1 MPQTVPSIEPPLL
14 TLRGIEKSFPGV
26 KALAGVD
33 FTLNRREIH
42 ALMGEN
48 GAGKSTLIKVLTGVY
63 RRDSGT
69 MQLGGSEIDPRS
81 PQDAQQ
87 AGISTV
93 YQEVNLIPHL
103 SVAENISLG
112 RQPKRLGFLRW
123 GEIAQRAEKAI
134 ARLDLKLDVRKPLSS
149 CSIAVQQLIAIARAL
164 DTDARVLILDEPTSS
179 LDTREVEQLFVLMRK
194 LRDQGL
200 GIVFVTHFLDQVYAV
215 SDRITI
221 LRNGQRVGD
230 YAAVDLSRIELI
242 SKMIGKDLSEVERE
256 SGGKAKPLSTA
267 REILV
272 QATGLKRKGAVE
284 NVDLTIRKGE
294 VVGLAGLLGS
304 GRTETA
310 RILFGIDKPDAGKIE
325 IDGHKRELR
334 SARQAIALGFGFSSE
349 DRKTEGIIPNLSV
362 RENIILVLQ
371 GQRGWLRLLSR
382 KEQEE
387 LAAKYIA
394 MLNIATSDA
403 EKPIRFLSGGNQQ
416 KALLAR
422 WLASKPRLL
431 ILDEPTRGID
441 VGAKFEIQKL
451 MRSLTNEGM
460 SILFISS
467 ELEEVVRSSDR
478 VVILRDRARI
488 AELVGEEISQA
499 AILSSIAGTNES
511 SPE

>member
-1 MPQTVPSIEPPLL
+1 MPPNAATIDSPLL

-26 KALAGVD
+26 KALAGID
-33 FTLNRREIH
+33 FTLNRGEIH

-63 RRDSGT
+63 QRDSGT
-69 MQLGGSEIDPRS
+69 MRLNGVEIDPRS
-81 PQDAQQ
+81 PQEAQQ

-103 SVAENISLG
+103 SIAENISLG
-112 RQPKRLGFLRW
+112 RQPKRMGFLRW
-123 GEIAQRAEKAI
+123 GEINRRAEKAV
-134 ARLDLKLDVRKPLSS
+134 ARLDLKVDVRRTLSE

-164 DTDARVLILDEPTSS
+164 DTDAQVLILDEPTSS
-179 LDTREVEQLFVLMRK
+179 LDAHEVEQLFALMRK

-230 YAAVDLSRIELI
+230 YAAAELARLDLIA
-242 SKMIGKDLSEVERE
+242 KMIGKDLTDVEKE
-256 SGGKAKPLSTA
+256 SAAESTLT
-267 REILV
+267 EHQILV
-272 QATGLKRKGAVE
+272 EATGLTRKGAIE
-284 NVDLTIRKGE
+284 NLDITLCKGE
-294 VVGLAGLLGS
+294 VTGLAGLLGS

-310 RILFGIDKPDAGKIE
+310 RLLFGIDHPDSGTIK
-325 IDGHKRELR
+325 IDGAERKLKGARE
-334 SARQAIALGFGFSSE
+334 AIAIGFGFSSE

-362 RENIILVLQ
+362 RKNILLVLQ
-371 GQRGWLRLLSR
+371 AQRGWLRLLSR
-382 KEQEE
+382 KEQEQ

-394 MLNIATSDA
+394 ALNIATSDA

-416 KALLAR
+416 KVLLAR
-422 WLASKPRLL
+422 WLASRPRLL

-451 MRSLTNEGM
+451 MRSLTSDGM

-467 ELEEVVRSSDR
+467 ELEEIVRSSDR
-478 VVILRDRARI
+478 VVILRDHAR
-488 AELVGEEISQA
+488 VGELSGAEISHA
-499 AILSSIAGTNES
+499 AIMRNIAGSTEAQS
-511 SPE
+511 E

>member
-1 MPQTVPSIEPPLL
+1 MPPNASTIDSPLL
-14 TLRGIEKSFPGV
+14 TLRGIKKSFPGV
-26 KALAGVD
+26 KALAGID
-33 FTLNRREIH
+33 FTLNRGEIH

-63 RRDSGT
+63 QRDSGT
-69 MQLGGSEIDPRS
+69 IRLGGAEIDPRS
-81 PQDAQQ
+81 PQEAQQ

-103 SVAENISLG
+103 SIAENISLG
-112 RQPKRLGFLRW
+112 RQPKRMGFLRW
-123 GEIAQRAEKAI
+123 SEINRRAEKAV
-134 ARLDLKLDVRKPLSS
+134 ARLDLKLDVRRTLSE

-164 DTDARVLILDEPTSS
+164 DTDAQVLILDEPTSS
-179 LDTREVEQLFVLMRK
+179 LDAHEVEQLFALMRK

-230 YAAVDLSRIELI
+230 YAAAELPRLDLIA
-242 SKMIGKDLSEVERE
+242 KMIGKELTDVEKEPAAQSPLSEHQ
-256 SGGKAKPLSTA
+256 
-267 REILV
+267 ILV
-272 QATGLKRKGAVE
+272 QATGLTRKSAVE
-284 NVDLTIRKGE
+284 NVDITLYKGE
-294 VVGLAGLLGS
+294 VTGLAGLLGS

-310 RILFGIDKPDAGKIE
+310 RLLFGIDHPDSGTIR
-325 IDGHKRELR
+325 IDGAEKKLKNAQE
-334 SARQAIALGFGFSSE
+334 AIAIGFGFSSE

-362 RENIILVLQ
+362 RENILLVLQ
-371 GQRGWLRLLSR
+371 AQRGWLHLLSR
-382 KEQEE
+382 REQEQ
-387 LAAKYIA
+387 LAAKYITA
-394 MLNIATSDA
+394 LNIATSDA

-416 KALLAR
+416 KVLLAR
-422 WLASKPRLL
+422 WLASQPRLL

-478 VVILRDRARI
+478 VVVLRDHAR
-488 AELVGEEISQA
+488 VGELAGVEISHA
-499 AILSSIAGTNES
+499 AIMRNIAGSAEAHS
-511 SPE
+511 E